1 MSLGVW
7 VHPQRTE
14 LVHWKTRAERAER
27 EARAWQEKTRR
38 LAEAVKE
45 ERDLHEV
52 VRGLCLYLCVH
63 AARLLTLAVSDG
75 GGDCQSYNDLLKDKN
90 SLEEKC
96 SLLESKMLKLID
108 MVKSGK
114 FSQSGSQVA
123 RPLIRERDRSSH

>member
-1 MSLGVW
+1 M
-7 VHPQRTE
+7 
-14 LVHWKTRAERAER
+14 HWKTRAERAER

-52 VRGLCLYLCVH
+52 VRGLYLCLYQCVH
-63 AARLLTLAVSDG
+63 AALLLTLTMSDG

-123 RPLIRERDRSSH
+123 RPLVLDRDRLQTD